1 MSQLSDFFGDK
12 IVTNNSSGKSFL
24 SHIFSE
30 DSKEKFARVI
40 KPEEFLKKKKDIKE
54 ALPDYDSEEELKKSR
69 LAKKLIKKQKRKD
82 ANQEAKTKREEL
94 QSKSDGK
101 NDKIKFLPTNLEQK
115 TKDDKKQNNIKDNN
129 NESNK
134 KLKTK
139 VEDKKEKESIEN
151 NDIID
156 ESVPLVSDPSKSHVT
171 IFIGNIPKS
180 ESVKSITKFC
190 SEFGIVESCRLRSV
204 PVAGTAVDEK
214 GNFNL
219 VRKVCANSGLLGD
232 QKGSFNAYV
241 VFKDESAVEK
251 ALKANNQKLGLRH
264 LRIDTANP
272 SLFDPKRSVFV
283 GNLPHYTDEEDLR
296 NHFVTVLPNG
306 QKDIEGIRLVRDPET
321 LIGKGIGYILL
332 SDRDSVLQALT
343 LHQQLFKKRELRIT
357 VCGKRTKRSEPL
369 PVKEN
374 SEKKSKRDGD
384 DDKDRPSKKPKK
396 EKEPAYV
403 SKNLTAAAKR
413 IKIKNVATRNKIMKE
428 KGQKKSQPGRK
439 GKRLGG
445 VVKRAMK
452 AEKVSKK
459 Q

>member
-12 IVTNNSSGKSFL
+12 IITNNSSGKSFL

-40 KPEEFLKKKKDIKE
+40 KPEEFQKKKKDIKE
-54 ALPDYDSEEELKKSR
+54 ALPNYDSEEELKKSR

-82 ANQEAKTKREEL
+82 ANEEAKAIREKL
-94 QSKSDGK
+94 QSKSDG
-101 NDKIKFLPTNLEQK
+101 NIEKINFLPTKLEQK
-115 TKDDKKQNNIKDNN
+115 QKQDNCKENNIK
-129 NESNK
+129 
-134 KLKTK
+134 LKSTK
-139 VEDKKEKESIEN
+139 IEDKKEIESIEN
-151 NDIID
+151 IDIID

-171 IFIGNIPKS
+171 IFIGNIPKT
-180 ESVKSITKFC
+180 ESIKSLTKFC
-190 SEFGIVESCRLRSV
+190 SKFGAVESCRLRSV

-241 VFKDESAVEK
+241 VFKHISAVEK
-251 ALKANNQKLGLRH
+251 ALKANNEILGIRH
-264 LRIDTANP
+264 LRIDTVNP
-272 SLFDPKRSVFV
+272 SLFDPKRSVFI

-296 NHFVTVLPNG
+296 NHFVKVLPNG

-321 LIGKGIGYILL
+321 LIGKGIGYMLL

-343 LHQQLFKKRELRIT
+343 LHQQLYKKRELRIT
-357 VCGKRTKRSEPL
+357 ICGKRTKRTL
-369 PVKEN
+369 PVKEI
-374 SEKKSKRDGD
+374 SDKKTKRDCD
-384 DDKDRPSKKPKK
+384 DDKEDRPSKKPKK
-396 EKEPAYV
+396 EKESAYV
-403 SKNLTAAAKR
+403 SKNLAAAAKR
-413 IKIKNVATRNKIMKE
+413 IKIKNVATRNKVMKE

-452 AEKVSKK
+452 AEKSSKK